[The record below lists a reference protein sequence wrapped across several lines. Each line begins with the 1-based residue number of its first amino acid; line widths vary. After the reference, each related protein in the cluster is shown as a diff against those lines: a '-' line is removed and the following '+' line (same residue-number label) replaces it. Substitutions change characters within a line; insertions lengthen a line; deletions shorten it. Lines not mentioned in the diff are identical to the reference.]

1 LSLLTIAQDA
11 ASKIGLRRPASV
23 LASSDREVI
32 RLLNCIKEECVDLVE
47 SAYWEEIRAEQTFTA
62 IAGSVQ
68 TGILP
73 SDYNRMVPETFWD
86 RSNARLITNV
96 ASAVEWQNLKAIGYL
111 GPEYK
116 FTVRG
121 GSLYILPEMAGGET
135 LAFEYISNNYILA
148 GSTPQATFTAD
159 TNTLKIDEPLV
170 TLGSIWRFKGD
181 IGQPFAADFEKYRIR
196 RELLLGNNEP
206 QSGTMLSA
214 DIFGGGRAWGG
225 APTAGGIDLYR

>member
-1 LSLLTIAQDA
+1 MTLLTIGQAA
-11 ASKIGLRRPASV
+11 ASKIGLRRPAAI

-32 RLLNCIKEECVDLVE
+32 RLLNCIKEECTDLIE
-47 SAYWEEIRAEQTFTA
+47 SAFWEETRTEQTFTA

-73 SDYNRMVPETFWD
+73 SDFNRMVPETFWD
-86 RSNARLITNV
+86 RSNTRLITNV
-96 ASAVEWQNLKAIGYL
+96 ASAVEWQNLKAISYL

-116 FTVRG
+116 FTIRG
-121 GSLYILPEMAGGET
+121 GSLYILPEMAGGES
-135 LAFEYISNNYILA
+135 LAFEYASNNYILD
-148 GSTPQATFTAD
+148 GSTAQSTFTAD
-159 TNTLKIDEPLV
+159 TNTLKIDEQLV
-170 TLGSIWRFKGD
+170 SLGAIWRFKAD
-181 IGQPFAADFEKYRIR
+181 IGQPFGSDFEKYRIR

-225 APTAGGIDLYR
+225 APSAGGLDYQR